1 MVEIVFSFVLIF
13 IPANCIFSVDAFK
26 NGISYSKV
34 SRWNVDIIKFLLVM
48 LYFYAGLAKINSDW
62 LLNAMPLQL
71 WLPGKYELPLVGSI
85 VGEKWFAYLMSWC
98 GMLLIYLLDSY
109 YY

>member
-1 MVEIVFSFVLIF
+1 
-13 IPANCIFSVDAFK
+13 
-26 NGISYSKV
+26 
-34 SRWNVDIIKFLLVM
+34 M

-62 LLNAMPLQL
+62 LLNAMPLKL

-98 GMLLIYLLDSY
+98 GMLFDLSIGFLLLFKKTTPIFLWLY
-109 YY
+109 FIC